1 MKPSRQTESDQLR
14 VRSDD
19 ASPATS
25 QIEEAVSDSVISRRA
40 YERFL
45 ERGAEHGH
53 DLDDWLEAER
63 ELRQSPTSQ
72 VA

>member
-1 MKPSRQTESDQLR
+1 MKLSRQNRGRVLTLPTE
-14 VRSDD
+14 D
-19 ASPATS
+19 ASRATL
-25 QIEEAVSDSVISRRA
+25 QLEPAVSDSDISRRA

-45 ERGAEHGH
+45 DRGAEHGH

>member
-1 MKPSRQTESDQLR
+1 MKPSRQTKSDVLTMPAED
-14 VRSDD
+14 VLL
-19 ASPATS
+19 ATS
-25 QIEEAVSDSVISRRA
+25 QIEPAVSDSDISRRA

-45 ERGAEHGH
+45 DRGAEHGH
-53 DLDDWLEAER
+53 DVDDWLEAER

>member
-1 MKPSRQTESDQLR
+1 MKNPEQTESSVLTMPLAD
-14 VRSDD
+14 ST
-19 ASPATS
+19 SATS
-25 QIEEAVSDSVISRRA
+25 QINQEVSESDISRRA

-45 ERGAEHGH
+45 ARGSEHGH

-63 ELRQSPTSQ
+63 ELQPATSQ